1 MALLNFISKYQDVAK
16 YKDLT
21 VSSPSLEGSQENDY
35 VKLIFTKD
43 GHIITHGTDYIPWGN
58 GTIPIDKLPI
68 TDGNNPDN
76 KHLWDSATIN
86 QKINDSYVIN
96 SAMRFKGTI
105 GLNPTYNGT
114 SDTKKYLVNDV
125 KSDIP
130 SAQVGDTY
138 RVTKSGNYEGFQ
150 CEAGDLLMC
159 ITASD
164 TNKAATWTVAQTN
177 INGTVDYL
185 INNRVYKVYSNDS
198 PGENNKPILDIYAPV
213 SPGST
218 GNILISGG
226 TGKAP
231 TWANPANLT
240 VGTANKVSNSL
251 SNGAGIV
258 AFSYNGS
265 SAKKVALAPATATT
279 IGGVIVDAG
288 GSKPTISVD
297 ANGKISLTATNVR
310 NALGY
315 DPVGVNNWRPV
326 YVDGEEFQGSATN
339 TGNLSIKHGL
349 GITITKDTS
358 THVITF
364 RANTNYTTSGKNY
377 KVEADSSTGGLYV
390 NVPWANTTYGI
401 VSNTSDGLAPKVINT
416 NTTLIN
422 SAFYLLASSNGT
434 ATPSWYKLPASAF
447 ANTWRD
453 IKIKGTS
460 IGSNTLN
467 LIEGSHITLS
477 NSNGTVT
484 ISSTWR
490 DIKIGNSSIGNKALN
505 IDASGD
511 IYVAK
516 TETDNMVTI
525 DFGIS
530 WYNLDTGQYE
540 TI

>member
-1 MALLNFISKYQDVAK
+1 MALLNFTLKYQDVDK

-21 VSSPSLEGSQENDY
+21 VSSPSLSGSQENDY

-68 TDGNNPDN
+68 TDSDNSDN

-114 SDTKKYLVNDV
+114 SDTKKYLVNNV

-138 RVTKSGNYEGFQ
+138 RVTSKGNYEEFQ

-177 INGTVDYL
+177 INGTVDFV
-185 INNRVYKVYSNDS
+185 INGRVHKIYSNDTA
-198 PGENNKPILDIYAPV
+198 GLTMFAPV
-213 SPGST
+213 SAGT
-218 GNILISGG
+218 LGNILVSGG
-226 TGKAP
+226 TGSAP
-231 TWANPANLT
+231 TWENPASLT
-240 VGTANKVSNSL
+240 IGTANKVSNAL
-251 SNGAGIV
+251 TNGAGIV
-258 AFSYNGS
+258 TFSYDGS
-265 SAKKVALAPATATT
+265 AAVKINLAPATTSS
-279 IGGVIVDAG
+279 IGGVSIDNAA
-288 GSKPTISVD
+288 KPTISVD
-297 ANGKISLTATNVR
+297 SNGKIFLT
-310 NALGY
+310 
-315 DPVGVNNWRPV
+315 
-326 YVDGEEFQGSATN
+326 
-339 TGNLSIKHGL
+339 
-349 GITITKDTS
+349 
-358 THVITF
+358 
-364 RANTNYTTSGKNY
+364 RANLENAYGGAISG
-377 KVEADSSTGGLYV
+377 E
-390 NVPWANTTYGI
+390 
-401 VSNTSDGLAPKVINT
+401 
-416 NTTLIN
+416 
-422 SAFYLLASSNGT
+422 
-434 ATPSWYKLPASAF
+434 
-447 ANTWRD
+447 
-453 IKIKGTS
+453 
-460 IGSNTLN
+460 
-467 LIEGSHITLS
+467 
-477 NSNGTVT
+477 
-484 ISSTWR
+484 STWR
-490 DIKIGNSSIGNKALN
+490 DIKIGNVSIGNKDLN

-516 TETDNMVTI
+516 TETDNTVTI